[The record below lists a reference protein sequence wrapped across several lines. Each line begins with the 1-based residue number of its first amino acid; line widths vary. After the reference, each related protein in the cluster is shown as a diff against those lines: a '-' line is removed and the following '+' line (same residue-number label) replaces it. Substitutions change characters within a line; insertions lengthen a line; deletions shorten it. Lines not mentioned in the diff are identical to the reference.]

1 MSINPPQ
8 KLFHWRFGPLS
19 VVDKD
24 GSFYTTSID
33 DVDGIVK
40 LYPKSRN
47 AIYPNKFGEGLIGKH
62 IFFEPLEVIQNK
74 AFDKTLLH
82 DFYTKSYKEK
92 KLGEWLSQKAEI
104 EEKMKSSE
112 AALRQLQLSLENNN
126 GVLISKSQEL
136 QLQQEYIKELTSLSD
151 ELKNKIKK
159 VNGTKSPRETKAL
172 LAEVPTWE
180 KQLKEKEQE
189 LLLLSERVSIIKGTI
204 DKLQENTNELSAEGE
219 SLQKDLEGLTQIYDT
234 LNLKILNLQK
244 TFNELS

>member
-1 MSINPPQ
+1 M
-8 KLFHWRFGPLS
+8 S

-62 IFFEPLEVIQNK
+62 IFFDPLEVIQKK

-82 DFYTKSYKEK
+82 RFYTNNYKEK
-92 KLGEWLSQKAEI
+92 KLGEWLSQKGEI
-104 EEKMKSSE
+104 EKKTKSCE

-126 GVLISKSQEL
+126 GLLVSKSQEL
-136 QLQQEYIKELTSLSD
+136 QLKQECIEELRVLSD
-151 ELKNKIKK
+151 ELKNNIQK

-180 KQLKEKEQE
+180 MQLKEKEQE
-189 LLLLSERVSIIKGTI
+189 LLLLSERVSTIKVTI
-204 DKLQENTNELSAEGE
+204 DELQENTNELNAEGE

-234 LNLKILNLQK
+234 LNLKILNLK
-244 TFNELS
+244 RTFDEIS

>member
-1 MSINPPQ
+1 MPINPTQ

-62 IFFEPLEVIQNK
+62 IFFDPLEVIQNK

-82 DFYTKSYKEK
+82 RYYTNNYKEK

-104 EEKMKSSE
+104 EKRVKSSE
-112 AALRQLQLSLENNN
+112 AALLQMQLSLENNN
-126 GVLISKSQEL
+126 GLLISKSQEL
-136 QLQQEYIKELTSLSD
+136 QLQQEYIEELRVFSD
-151 ELKNKIKK
+151 ELKNKINK
-159 VNGTKSPRETKAL
+159 VNETKSPRETKAL
-172 LAEVPTWE
+172 LAEVPAW
-180 KQLKEKEQE
+180 KMQLKEKEQE
-189 LLLLSERVSIIKGTI
+189 LLLLNNGVKTIVRSIDELKEIRT
-204 DKLQENTNELSAEGE
+204 KLNIEEEN
-219 SLQKDLEGLTQIYDT
+219 LQKDLEHSKQIYES
-234 LNLKILNLQK
+234 LNLKILNL
-244 TFNELS
+244 